1 MQTVPDWA
9 GVVGKILDKDGSGME
24 DLYAA
29 ITGLAPGFLGWSES
43 RQDDVHEV
51 LVIVIEAIQRGELRE
66 PARLMGF
73 VRTIVRRRA
82 VAHIRGN
89 IAERRRF
96 GTGAEIAPSRDPSP
110 EERFARRERLDSVL
124 KRLRSRDR
132 EILLRF
138 YIEEQLP
145 DDICR
150 EMRLTRTQFRL
161 YKSRALAQCF
171 DPSPRRWNG
180 TCSYSLRVPN
190 SQTESIV

>member
-1 MQTVPDWA
+1 
-9 GVVGKILDKDGSGME
+9 ME

-29 ITGLAPGFLGWSES
+29 IVASAPVLRRTSPGRPES
-43 RQDDVHEV
+43 HEDDVHEI

-89 IAERRRF
+89 IADRRRF
-96 GTGAEIAPSRDPSP
+96 QPGADAARSREPSP
-110 EERFARRERLDSVL
+110 EERFARRERLDWVL
-124 KRLRSRDR
+124 KLLRARDR
-132 EILLRF
+132 DILVRF
-138 YIEEQLP
+138 YFEGQRP
-145 DDICR
+145 DQICQ

-171 DPSPRRWNG
+171 ELSRWRWTG
-180 TCSYSLRVPN
+180 TCSDPLCVCG
-190 SQTESIV
+190 SQTESIA